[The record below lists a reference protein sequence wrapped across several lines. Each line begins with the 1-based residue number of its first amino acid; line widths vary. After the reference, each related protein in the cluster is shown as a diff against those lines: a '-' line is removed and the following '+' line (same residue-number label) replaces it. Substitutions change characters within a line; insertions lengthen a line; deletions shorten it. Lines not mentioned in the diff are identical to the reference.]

1 VFDTFSAIIQLPLLR
16 NADDRRRNGSLG
28 KQRMR
33 EYRDARKAMEKAQE
47 TEQKA
52 RMKEL
57 RARVEDAGKRGK
69 GQADPSGL
77 LKTAILNNAN
87 QAGSGS

>member
-1 VFDTFSAIIQLPLLR
+1 
-16 NADDRRRNGSLG
+16 
-28 KQRMR
+28 
-33 EYRDARKAMEKAQE
+33 MEKAQE